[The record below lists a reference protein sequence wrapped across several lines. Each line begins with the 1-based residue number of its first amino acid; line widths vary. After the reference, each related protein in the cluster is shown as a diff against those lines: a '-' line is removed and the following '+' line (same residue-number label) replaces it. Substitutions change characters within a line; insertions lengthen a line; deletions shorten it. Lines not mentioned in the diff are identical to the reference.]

1 MSRLLPPELDRLS
14 PEQRRVYDSIAS
26 GPRQGVRGPF
36 ALLLHVPELANR
48 VQQVGEY
55 LRFAGSLPTPLVEI
69 AILTAA
75 RHHGCEYAWQAHE
88 PKARKAGVT
97 QDTIDA
103 ITSDRRPEVMTAEE
117 AAVFDFTAE
126 LLKNGKISDRT
137 YEAASK
143 AFGTRGLV
151 ELGALVGYY
160 TMICIITLAHD
171 IAMPAKPAQQSH
183 A

>member
-14 PEQRRVYDSIAS
+14 PEQRRVYESIAA

-55 LRFAGSLPTPLVEI
+55 LRFQGCIPTRLVEI

-88 PKARKAGVT
+88 PKARKAGVS
-97 QDTIDA
+97 QDTVDA
-103 ITSDRRPEVMTAEE
+103 IRVCRRPEGMTPEE
-117 AAVFDFTAE
+117 AAVFGFTAE
-126 LLKNGKISDRT
+126 LLQSGKVSDAT
-137 YEAASK
+137 YDAASG

-151 ELGALVGYY
+151 ELGTLVGYY
-160 TMICIITLAHD
+160 TMICIITLAHG
-171 IAMPAKPAQQSH
+171 IAVPVKPAQ
-183 A
+183 